1 MDNMEIAK
9 KAVAIAYMILNS
21 AKDLKNDVRFGH
33 DLNIKQEAQDITEE
47 CAELSNL
54 ILPMRFA

>member
-1 MDNMEIAK
+1 MEIAK
-9 KAVAIAYMILNS
+9 KAVSIAYMILNS

-33 DLNIKQEAQDITEE
+33 DLNVKQEVQDIAEK

-54 ILPMRFA
+54 VLPMRFA

>member
-9 KAVAIAYMILNS
+9 KAVSIAYMILNS

-33 DLNIKQEAQDITEE
+33 DLNVKQEVQDIAEE

>member
-21 AKDLKNDVRFGH
+21 AKGLKSDVRFGH
-33 DLNIKQEAQDITEE
+33 DFNVKQEAQDIAEE

>member
-1 MDNMEIAK
+1 MDDIEIAK
-9 KAVAIAYMILNS
+9 KAVSIAYMILNS

-33 DLNIKQEAQDITEE
+33 DVNVKQEVQYIAEK

>member
-33 DLNIKQEAQDITEE
+33 DLNVKQEVQDIAEK

-54 ILPMRFA
+54 VLPMRFA

>member
-1 MDNMEIAK
+1 MEIAK
-9 KAVAIAYMILNS
+9 KAVSIAYMILNS

-33 DLNIKQEAQDITEE
+33 DVNVKQEVQYIAEK
-47 CAELSNL
+47 CAELINL

>member
-9 KAVAIAYMILNS
+9 KAVAIAYMILKS

-33 DLNIKQEAQDITEE
+33 DLNVKQEVQDIAEE

>member
-1 MDNMEIAK
+1 MEIAK
-9 KAVAIAYMILNS
+9 NAVSIAYMILNS

-33 DLNIKQEAQDITEE
+33 DYNVKQEVQDIAEK

-54 ILPMRFA
+54 VLPIRFK

>member
-9 KAVAIAYMILNS
+9 KAVSIAYMILNS
-21 AKDLKNDVRFGH
+21 ATDLSNDVRFGH
-33 DLNIKQEAQDITEE
+33 DFNVKQEAQDISEK

>member
-9 KAVAIAYMILNS
+9 KAVSIAYMILDS

-33 DLNIKQEAQDITEE
+33 DSNVKQEVQDIAEK

-54 ILPMRFA
+54 VLPIRFK

>member
-33 DLNIKQEAQDITEE
+33 DLNVKQEVQDIAEE

>member
-1 MDNMEIAK
+1 MEIAK

-21 AKDLKNDVRFGH
+21 AKDLKSDVRFGH
-33 DLNIKQEAQDITEE
+33 DLNVKQEAQDIAEE

>member
-21 AKDLKNDVRFGH
+21 AKDLKSDVRFGH
-33 DLNIKQEAQDITEE
+33 DLNVKQEAQDIAEE